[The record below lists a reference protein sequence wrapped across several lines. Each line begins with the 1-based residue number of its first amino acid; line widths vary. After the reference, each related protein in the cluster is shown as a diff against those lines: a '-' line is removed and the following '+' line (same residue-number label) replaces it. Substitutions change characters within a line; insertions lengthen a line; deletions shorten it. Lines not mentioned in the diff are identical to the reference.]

1 MSSLM
6 FDLVAI
12 GHTARDEFEGDLDWR
27 IGGTAVY
34 AAAAAARLGD
44 RVALL
49 TRAGPRERERLAAHS
64 AELGIELHALESET
78 TTTFAFRYVDGKRKL
93 RLKSRARAIG
103 AEAVPAA
110 LRNTRSVVLAS
121 IAHELDLSLFDAF
134 ADVPRVL
141 AAQGYLR
148 SWDADGSVHRR
159 EWDEADDILGRVA
172 VAVVSEEDVEGDLE
186 LARGWARTAP
196 VIVTVAERGAI
207 LLRGGREV
215 LVPGFA
221 VDRVVDPTGAGDA
234 FCAGLALS
242 LADGNDLEKAARFA
256 NAVASFA
263 VEAVGVAGL
272 ATREKVEARMRAHT
286 PSSSASRSPSGGAP
300 PGRTIP

>member
-1 MSSLM
+1 M
-6 FDLVAI
+6 FDLVTI
-12 GHTARDEFEGDLDWR
+12 GHAARDEFEGDPEWR

-34 AAAAAARLGD
+34 AAAAAARLGE

-49 TRAGPRERERLAAHS
+49 TRAGPHERERLAARC

-93 RLKSRARAIG
+93 RLKSRARGIG
-103 AEAVPAA
+103 AQAIPAA
-110 LRNTRSVVLAS
+110 LRETRSVVLAS
-121 IAHELDLSLFDAF
+121 IAHELDPSLFDAY
-134 ADVPRVL
+134 ANVPRVL

-148 SWDADGSVHRR
+148 SWDADGSIHRR
-159 EWDEADDILGRVA
+159 DWDDAHDVLGRVA
-172 VAVVSEEDVEGDLE
+172 VVVVSEDDVEGDLE
-186 LARGWARTAP
+186 LARGWSGTAP

-207 LLRGGREV
+207 LLRGGREI
-215 LVPGFA
+215 LVPGYA
-221 VDRVVDPTGAGDA
+221 AERVVDPTGAGDA
-234 FCAGLALS
+234 FCAGLGLS
-242 LADGNDLEKAARFA
+242 LADGHDLEEATRYA

-272 ATREKVEARMRAHT
+272 ATREQVEARMRAHT
-286 PSSSASRSPSGGAP
+286 PSSSASRTPSGGAP